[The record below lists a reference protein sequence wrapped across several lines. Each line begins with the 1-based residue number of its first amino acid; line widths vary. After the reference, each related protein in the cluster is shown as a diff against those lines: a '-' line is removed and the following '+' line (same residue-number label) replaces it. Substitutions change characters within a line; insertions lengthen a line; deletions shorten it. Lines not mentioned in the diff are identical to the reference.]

1 MHRKTSSREEV
12 PDQGTFAV
20 ALPCVP
26 KTLGVALARAPH
38 EVISLVL
45 SFEAL
50 KNKVLLKTDLEK
62 VDSRFL
68 HQ

>member
-38 EVISLVL
+38 KVINLVL
-45 SFEAL
+45 SFEAFAL
-50 KNKVLLKTDLEK
+50 KN
-62 VDSRFL
+62 
-68 HQ
+68 